1 MLGTLSTRG
10 TTILLHLN
18 GPFIVLIEDC
28 LFDGIALCF
37 HEHFDI
43 EGMCDVVA
51 GTNDVC
57 FCGAFC
63 VNFFTCTHPLF
74 FSCSQSKLKCHQRRL
89 CCCFRRTLNE
99 DWKSKKLFDNEDGVF
114 SFECFTGPFCN
125 KEDTVA
131 AQHLSDVME
140 SSADAFING
149 GKKGKHVFAISKM
162 ELQYIAGG
170 IHCVSPVLPC
180 AKSLSTKSQD
190 PILFKRS
197 HMILLE
203 PKHFV
208 NIIDLGALEAKFV
221 NNFMETVPLAGDPG
235 YCTLAICMIIVDA
248 DVIKMGD
255 GKLEIGMVH
264 KIFVHIII
272 PVLDPNSVEL
282 LAAHAKDNILSNSR
296 VAKGFANLE
305 LLNPGDEKARYHIRG
320 LGQPAAGEF
329 KKSLQQKIKTMKHFT
344 GDDESADEFNG
355 GELGPFLNSLPVNSN
370 SKEFLSGCHN
380 WGWTPVAAALDEVAN
395 EVVVEVVVKGVND
408 SFEKS

>member
-1 MLGTLSTRG
+1 MSSMPPPPLLPPPQQSMVTR
-10 TTILLHLN
+10 
-18 GPFIVLIEDC
+18 
-28 LFDGIALCF
+28 
-37 HEHFDI
+37 
-43 EGMCDVVA
+43 
-51 GTNDVC
+51 
-57 FCGAFC
+57 
-63 VNFFTCTHPLF
+63 
-74 FSCSQSKLKCHQRRL
+74 
-89 CCCFRRTLNE
+89 NE
-99 DWKSKKLFDNEDGVF
+99 DWKSKKLFDNEDEMVVGVF

-125 KEDTVA
+125 KKDMVA
-131 AQHLSDVME
+131 AQHLLHVME

-203 PKHFV
+203 PKNFV
-208 NIIDLGALEAKFV
+208 NRINLGALEAKFV

-235 YCTLAICMIIVDA
+235 YCTLAICTIIVDA
-248 DVIKMGD
+248 DVIKMGN
-255 GKLEIGMVH
+255 GTLEIGMVH
-264 KIFVHIII
+264 KIFVHMII
-272 PVLDPNSVEL
+272 PVLDPDSVEL

-305 LLNPGDEKARYHIRG
+305 LLNPGDEKACYHIRG

-344 GDDESADEFNG
+344 GDDESPMATRSVSVSLNFTSADEFNG
-355 GELGPFLNSLPVNSN
+355 GKLGPFLNPLPVNSN
-370 SKEFLSGCHN
+370 SKEFLSGFHN
-380 WGWTPVAAALDEVAN
+380 WGWTPVAAVLDKVAN
-395 EVVVEVVVKGVND
+395 VVVVEVVVEGVND